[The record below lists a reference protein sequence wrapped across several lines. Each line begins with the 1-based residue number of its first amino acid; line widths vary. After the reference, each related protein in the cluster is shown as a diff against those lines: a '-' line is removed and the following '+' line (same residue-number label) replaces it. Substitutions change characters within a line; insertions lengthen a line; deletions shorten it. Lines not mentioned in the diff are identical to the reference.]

1 MDETFLNSILELNEI
16 IARRSFVHRTQFLQE
31 HNLSNSQMM
40 SLFHLL
46 HNKSVSLNNLAN
58 FLGISKPAVSQLIE
72 KMVRSGLVERIP
84 NPNDKRGKLLELTE
98 EGINLTEKGKL
109 INHQLG
115 IDLIDSLTE
124 DEFPIIQ
131 KAIEIILGKLNPDHS
146 QRKNPL

>member
-146 QRKNPL
+146 QSKNPL

>member
-98 EGINLTEKGKL
+98 EGINLTVKGKL